1 MQWPRALLKTDNQR
15 QEHDVGALTIWK
27 GKSSEAALSKA
38 QADRTALLARI
49 AKHDADR
56 TSQLIETD
64 NVAAIDAADMAIAA
78 DRRAVLIL
86 DQRIAVIERDLRQQ
100 ERDSCEVV
108 RTAAIKNITR
118 LYAARTGKGKELE
131 AAITHVVTLAREI
144 GSSDEAV
151 RAAWPFAEALP
162 HYFSWRYDITRDLM
176 VVLYE
181 SLGDWMPSNVRQ
193 AVGYHVHEGSSGF
206 TQVAISGPPA
216 PRDLP
221 GKLAR
226 NAARTLETLRK
237 VQISKPEPV
246 ADDDAE
252 QAA

>member
-1 MQWPRALLKTDNQR
+1 MGT
-15 QEHDVGALTIWK
+15 ALTAWR
-27 GKSSEAALSKA
+27 GGTSEAALSKA
-38 QADRTALLARI
+38 RAERAAAEMRIAGYQTRRQTELLQADSV
-49 AKHDADR
+49 ADID
-56 TSQLIETD
+56 LID
-64 NVAAIDAADMAIAA
+64 QGIAA
-78 DRRAVLIL
+78 GQRTIRICDE
-86 DQRIAVIERDLRQQ
+86 RIAVIERDLRQQ
-100 ERDSCEVV
+100 ERDSREVV

-252 QAA
+252 AA